1 MSGSTMLNSWRS
13 FWRPTAGS
21 SVGDNSAD
29 EHECR
34 SSVRLIDK
42 QHQKPEQVRD
52 PSEATG
58 GKRVLESHKP
68 VDLCVH
74 SESYQSE
81 DLSIIEQLTP
91 TASRILAQK
100 KSRPHKGRSSY
111 PVYRLFDILKLA
123 TQLMSLLTT
132 VPISIICFQQQEP
145 HRAYQP
151 MELERAVVTPIKF
164 VTPLG
169 LYQAHNTPVPSVDQQ
184 WINTNWTNRQLD
196 LNYAAQIK
204 NPVAHPMSR
213 NGQQV
218 ATDLWHSERPIGSRL
233 TRPTSLSDFVS
244 SQGQRVLKNIA
255 NSTIAELVAQPVVTA
270 MRPLL
275 GPQQLNLP
283 LGANAKYLPTM
294 GRLYSFLFP
303 NSPIQAG
310 LANQLQVS
318 EGGIQS
324 SLTRNNS
331 LGINGQPSA
340 APSAKEPVQSPS
352 NKHQV
357 YHSDA
362 RNRAVSKQV
371 DHKSQQDHQF
381 PYRPQQPDRQQ
392 VINLSAPYD
401 SRPRA
406 LVTSSRPR
414 TSERSYD
421 SSDHQVEEGESGNKP
436 KRGHKSNSLEPDGS
450 TSHLLYDQQLTD
462 AANGNEFQTNVY
474 QPDGQ
479 MVEAGNVVPTNFE
492 TVNLRQHEAAQVEDT
507 TDPDQRKQEVIY
519 AENGSSEA
527 DMPQDGDS
535 LGAMSQYMQ
544 EAPYLGGNYGARK
557 IVDNQTES
565 IEKQGNKR
573 FKAPTFKS
581 TELSELAGE
590 QVEQAIP
597 VGQDSSSADAPEQP
611 VINQETSY
619 EQQDN
624 QAIHQQL
631 PDEEEEQQQLSQVPV
646 QNPNEVVSIPGKQQV
661 HQMSPINE
669 DPLQN
674 EDRENVSMFTRHVD
688 DEQHGPDFQYSFA
701 NETVPTTPTEAND
714 DSFLNL
720 RLPSQYDATI
730 RLPPEGYYDDY
741 FKPASTNLAY
751 HSSPNLSIHNPEILP
766 EYPLGISSNEQTSG
780 PNQQQEQFELEDNV
794 GSHNTT
800 GTRPQA
806 AHSPN
811 SIDYMKQYFET
822 HPPKQNEALLDTT
835 VEYIPS
841 NAKTNSTSAGQIQ
854 ADKPDSSAGK
864 VDYYTPQVSRAVSG
878 AGDGSQKEEGGN
890 FSDERGQVNKTSRG
904 KKSHEKLPTSD
915 EATSFPNK
923 SNANL
928 HEDNIE
934 LIIANTN
941 NSSRDPLS
949 NEKLINYTSENG
961 HNGTRQ
967 AGKPARNTF
976 VNKEMNEFPPPVG
989 EHTDSGQQ
997 GGQTTSSPTLQVAN
1011 DDDGDSPIGQQQVR
1025 APSLSENQLRRPAS
1039 SPDRQSEAENDNG
1052 PFPEDQMAGDE
1063 EDQVRRVSMVP
1074 EGTTFG
1080 RYNKR
1085 GANEPPRSIGGG
1097 SVRLFSASPEKMKQ
1111 LRSSKQI
1118 SLSKPPPHRPV
1129 REQRNVKQQHQPAR
1143 QRVNNHNYNHGQPE
1157 KVRSRDRREKQL
1169 QKGASSKQHS
1179 MRLRPQVTQVHLN
1192 PKNLIAI
1199 PPTAAPSSLNP
1210 VEKIADLPSK
1220 VKKLRDNQPDKNELM
1235 NELLTALDR
1244 VKVAIYNLQPLTAR
1258 MNAIYRKSV
1267 TSNTRDIIMDNHK
1280 GTYAKRYPPGDYD
1293 NVYDRMRPEDFIERQ
1308 QQVDRRR
1315 TRSTQPSARSRSSA
1329 DMMTSGESAS
1339 NAVYLPAPQ
1348 EVIDSYKREIDRRQ
1362 GNYSAYAID
1371 HRDGLNAGGAKLVAT
1386 GIGNRLGDGRIR
1398 STLSLSAGKERLRY
1412 DDDDNRGFEFGTL
1425 AAASTVAASRASA
1438 DSPGNPGD
1446 ASADLPGPL
1455 FGYRITIY
1463 QSPSEDGD
1471 ELDSAA
1477 NNDQFSYQIEGGDG
1491 GSSFNWST
1499 DTSEVSR
1506 RSGGQ
1511 DIAEDEDDDDAMV
1524 TSESSIAESHLALT
1538 GSAQPFSEQLELN
1551 KTSRSPD
1558 QVTAESKESA
1568 EKKKKKHSAE
1578 AEKKTK
1584 EESKEKE
1591 DKKKEKSKKSHSK
1604 KAKGEEG
1611 KKKKKEYK
1619 KIKHKKGV
1627 LSKEKKVLHR
1637 DKHIK
1642 AHDRGAAKEK
1652 ALKERTQIEFF
1663 EREQIVDDEFEK
1675 GKKSM
1680 VKAGWQSGHDQ
1691 KKSFKDSSGE
1701 QMSMGASH
1709 HVSHSAKD
1717 GGESEKKHEV
1727 GSAASS
1733 GKKSNK
1739 FMKKD
1744 MEAKGKKFKGWREKG
1759 YKIITETEFI
1769 DRGKYHKC
1777 NLIIVLG
1784 ALTRSLTL
1792 TTSPYPIDAPN
1803 QVPCTIRPTR
1813 SATRAALITRSTRNT
1828 SPCRRVIMVQ
1838 CTRNTRRA
1846 TRRKRRRPTCTRRRL

>member
-13 FWRPTAGS
+13 FRRPIAS
-21 SVGDNSAD
+21 PSVDDYTD

-42 QHQKPEQVRD
+42 QHLTPKQVRD
-52 PSEATG
+52 SSESSDREE
-58 GKRVLESHKP
+58 RVSESHEPKN
-68 VDLCVH
+68 LCVN
-74 SESYQSE
+74 SESYQGE
-81 DLSIIEQLTP
+81 DRSIIEHDQPPVTS
-91 TASRILAQK
+91 TASRIFSQK
-100 KSRPHKGRSSY
+100 KSRSHKSKSSY
-111 PVYRLFDILKLA
+111 PVHRLFDILRVS
-123 TQLMSLLTT
+123 TQLMSILTA
-132 VPISIICFQQQEP
+132 VPILIICFQQQQEP

-151 MELERAVVTPIKF
+151 MELERGVVTPIKL

-169 LYQAHNTPVPSVDQQ
+169 LYQAHNKPVPSFDQQ
-184 WINTNWTNRQLD
+184 WVNTNWTNRQLD
-196 LNYAAQIK
+196 PLNYAAQIK
-204 NPVAHPMSR
+204 GLVTQPTNR
-213 NGQQV
+213 NGQQL
-218 ATDLWHSERPIGSRL
+218 ASDLWHSERPVGTRL
-233 TRPTSLSDFVS
+233 ARPISLSDFVS

-255 NSTIAELVAQPVVTA
+255 NSTIAELVAQPVATA

-283 LGANAKYLPTM
+283 LGPNAKYLPTM

-303 NSPIQAG
+303 NNPIQVG
-310 LANQLQVS
+310 LANQLQAS
-318 EGGIQS
+318 LHS
-324 SLTRNNS
+324 SLTRNHS
-331 LGINGQPSA
+331 TGING
-340 APSAKEPVQSPS
+340 APSVSPLAKEPLQSPS

-357 YHSDA
+357 YLSDA
-362 RNRAVSKQV
+362 RNRLAIPKQV
-371 DHKSQQDHQF
+371 DQKTQEVSSQQRQQGNQF
-381 PYRPQQPDRQQ
+381 SHSRQQPDRQQ

-401 SRPRA
+401 SRPRK
-406 LVTSSRPR
+406 LITSDRPQ

-421 SSDHQVEEGESGNKP
+421 SSDNRVEEGESGSNRP
-436 KRGHKSNSLEPDGS
+436 RRGYRSSSLEPDGS
-450 TSHLLYDQQLTD
+450 TSHLLYDQHLTD
-462 AANGNEFQTNVY
+462 AANGNEYQANIY
-474 QPDGQ
+474 QQPDTQ
-479 MVEAGNVVPTNFE
+479 MVEAGNVGPTNFE
-492 TVNLRQHEAAQVEDT
+492 AVNLRQHEAAQAEDT
-507 TDPDQRKQEVIY
+507 TNPDQRKQEVIY
-519 AENGSSEA
+519 AENGTAEA

-535 LGAMSQYMQ
+535 LSVMSQYMQ

-557 IVDNQTES
+557 VVDKQTEN
-565 IEKQGNKR
+565 IEEQVNNKG
-573 FKAPTFKS
+573 FKANSFKPS
-581 TELSELAGE
+581 GLSELAGE
-590 QVEQAIP
+590 QSEQAIP
-597 VGQDSSSADAPEQP
+597 VGQDSSSPDVPEQP
-611 VINQETSY
+611 VINQETPY
-619 EQQDN
+619 EHQDN

-631 PDEEEEQQQLSQVPV
+631 PDEEEEQQQQLAQVSV
-646 QNPNEVVSIPGKQQV
+646 QNPNHEIVSIPGKQQV
-661 HQMSPINE
+661 HQINPINE
-669 DPLQN
+669 DLLQN
-674 EDRENVSMFTRHVD
+674 EERENVSMFTRHVD
-688 DEQHGPDFQYSFA
+688 DEQHRPDFQYSFA
-701 NETVPTTPTEAND
+701 NETVPAAPTETND

-766 EYPLGISSNEQTSG
+766 EYPLGMSPNEQTSG
-780 PNQQQEQFELEDNV
+780 PSQLQDQFEIEDNV
-794 GSHNTT
+794 GSRNTK
-800 GTRPQA
+800 GARAREQVRA
-806 AHSPN
+806 ADMPT
-811 SIDYMKQYFET
+811 SIDYMKHYFNN
-822 HPPKQNEALLDTT
+822 HPPSEQNESLMDST
-835 VEYIPS
+835 VEYIPN
-841 NAKTNSTSAGQIQ
+841 NAKTNSTSASPNQ
-854 ADKPDSSAGK
+854 ADKPDSSVGK
-864 VDYYTPQVSRAVSG
+864 VDYYTPQVSRTVGGGGG
-878 AGDGSQKEEGGN
+878 ATLKAEGGTFN
-890 FSDERGQVNKTSRG
+890 YERGLVNKTFHG
-904 KKSHEKLPTSD
+904 KKSPISD
-915 EATSFPNK
+915 ESTSIPNK

-976 VNKEMNEFPPPVG
+976 VNKEMNEFPPLVG
-989 EHTDSGQQ
+989 EHTDNGQV
-997 GGQTTSSPTLQVAN
+997 GGQTTSSPTLQAAN

-1025 APSLSENQLRRPAS
+1025 APSLPENKLRRPAS
-1039 SPDRQSEAENDNG
+1039 SPERQSETENDNG
-1052 PFPEDQMAGDE
+1052 PSFPEDQMAGEE
-1063 EDQVRRVSMVP
+1063 EDQFRRASTVP

-1085 GANEPPRSIGGG
+1085 GTNEPPRSLGGG
-1097 SVRLFSASPEKMKQ
+1097 SVRLFSASPEKMRQ

-1129 REQRNVKQQHQPAR
+1129 REQRNTKQQQQPSR
-1143 QRVNNHNYNHGQPE
+1143 QRVNNHNYNHRQPE

-1210 VEKIADLPSK
+1210 VESIAELPSK

-1267 TSNTRDIIMDNHK
+1267 TSNTRDIIMDHHK

-1308 QQVDRRR
+1308 QQQQTDRRQ
-1315 TRSTQPSARSRSSA
+1315 TRSTQPSARFRSSA
-1329 DMMTSGESAS
+1329 DMILSGESAAS
-1339 NAVYLPAPQ
+1339 AVYLPAPQ
-1348 EVIDSYKREIDRRQ
+1348 EVIDKYKREIGRRR

-1371 HRDGLNAGGAKLVAT
+1371 HRDGSNLSEPKLVAI
-1386 GIGNRLGDGRIR
+1386 GIGSRLGDGRVR
-1398 STLSLSAGKERLRY
+1398 STLSLSADRGRLRY
-1412 DDDDNRGFEFGTL
+1412 DDDDEGGVEFGSL
-1425 AAASTVAASRASA
+1425 AAASTVAASRAAANTSEM
-1438 DSPGNPGD
+1438 SGD

-1471 ELDSAA
+1471 ELDGAA
-1477 NNDQFSYQIEGGDG
+1477 NNDQFSYQIEGGDE
-1491 GSSFNWST
+1491 GSSFHWST
-1499 DTSEVSR
+1499 DSSPSNTSEVSK

-1511 DIAEDEDDDDAMV
+1511 DSADNDDDDDYDDAMV

-1538 GSAQPFSEQLELN
+1538 GSGQPNSEQLGSN
-1551 KTSRSPD
+1551 ITSMGSLD
-1558 QVTAESKESA
+1558 QVTAESKGLTEKS
-1568 EKKKKKHSAE
+1568 EKKKKKKHSSE

-1584 EESKEKE
+1584 EGSKEEE

-1619 KIKHKKGV
+1619 KIKHKKGI

-1717 GGESEKKHEV
+1717 GVDSEKKHDV

-1744 MEAKGKKFKGWREKG
+1744 TEAKGKKFKGWREKG

-1769 DRGKYHKC
+1769 DRGKYH
-1777 NLIIVLG
+1777 NLVL
-1784 ALTRSLTL
+1784 
-1792 TTSPYPIDAPN
+1792 
-1803 QVPCTIRPTR
+1803 
-1813 SATRAALITRSTRNT
+1813 
-1828 SPCRRVIMVQ
+1828 
-1838 CTRNTRRA
+1838 
-1846 TRRKRRRPTCTRRRL
+1846 